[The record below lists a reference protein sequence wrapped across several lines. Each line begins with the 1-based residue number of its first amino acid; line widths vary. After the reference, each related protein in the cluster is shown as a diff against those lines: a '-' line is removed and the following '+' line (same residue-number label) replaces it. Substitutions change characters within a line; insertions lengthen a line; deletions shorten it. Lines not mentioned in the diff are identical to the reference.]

1 MKRTIGS
8 DRIRLWLICLAIALL
23 FVFIGVVWLAP
34 AYEDRRWK
42 QNAEGIREGMRIEE
56 VVAKLG
62 SDFQRDPVSVK
73 IRAATSD

>member
-8 DRIRLWLICLAIALL
+8 DRMRLWPICLAIALL
-23 FVFIGVVWLAP
+23 LVFIGVVWLAP
-34 AYEDRRWK
+34 AYEEHRWQ
-42 QNAEGIREGMRIEE
+42 QNAESIREGMRIEE

-62 SDFQRDPVSVK
+62 SDFHRDPVSVK